1 MAASDI
7 LRGFGVELRQ
17 PHPRLQLGRC
27 LREVGRH
34 HPARAAP
41 RGPEI
46 DHDRNVV
53 FAGVAIEIGRR
64 QLGRLP
70 YEELP
75 LAMAADGRVGKPG
88 FRHPVDGVAVRAH
101 DVQGGVHGAATGEVV
116 LPRWVRRRGFT
127 SPGKRVRR
135 SYDRLVRYRL
145 TDIPAMLGTPAGQ
158 RQIADGI
165 A

>member
-41 RGPEI
+41 RSPEI

-53 FAGVAIEIGRR
+53 FAGVAIEIGRG
-64 QLGRLP
+64 QLGRLAD
-70 YEELP
+70 EELP
-75 LAMAADGRVGKPG
+75 FAMAADRRVGKPG
-88 FRHPVDGVAVRAH
+88 FRHRLMVLQCGHTMFKAGFTARPRVKSCCLDGFG
-101 DVQGGVHGAATGEVV
+101 GGVSQARESA
-116 LPRWVRRRGFT
+116 
-127 SPGKRVRR
+127 
-135 SYDRLVRYRL
+135 
-145 TDIPAMLGTPAGQ
+145 PAEL
-158 RQIADGI
+158 
-165 A
+165 